1 MRERERESKRECVR
15 ERGRESVGERE
26 KVRESERV
34 EYGQIQIDANYLQF
48 DYFSVSELP
57 VIDWLLVF
65 QRMSQ
70 GQGAE
75 R

>member
-1 MRERERESKRECVR
+1 M
-15 ERGRESVGERE
+15 
-26 KVRESERV
+26 RESERV